1 MLHVWKLIVTSHR
14 RKKHVIW
21 LFICAVFV
29 FLLIPLINS
38 ISLWEGW
45 FVNTSFQHQITEI
58 IGLLFVLYFWST
70 ILQQLNHNKIIQLLR
85 SKRKEPISFVTQIWL
100 GTYSIYAIYIIITCL
115 IALLLQWPEHNIL
128 IWYSNLLISGAI
140 VLTVVM
146 LLSIV
151 TNSYAAMV
159 WSLIIYSISYSI
171 NFIIFSTP
179 LAFQETISY
188 KILTILQYLFPRFDM
203 LYSTS
208 NHVWERLWSIWWN
221 ILYLL
226 CIFSLFIY
234 VFLRRYNK

>member
-1 MLHVWKLIVTSHR
+1 MLHVWKLIITLHR
-14 RKKHVIW
+14 RKKHVAW
-21 LFICAVFV
+21 LCICAVFV

-45 FVNTSFQHQITEI
+45 FVNTAFQHQITEI
-58 IGLLFVLYFWST
+58 IGLLFLLYFGST
-70 ILQQLNHNKIIQLLR
+70 LLQQLNHNKIIQLLR
-85 SKRKEPISFVTQIWL
+85 SKRKEPISFVTQIRW
-100 GTYSIYAIYIIITCL
+100 GTYSIYAIYIIVTCI
-115 IALLLQWPEHNIL
+115 IALLLQWPVHNIL

-146 LLSIV
+146 LLSLV

-179 LAFQETISY
+179 PNFQETLSY

-203 LYSTS
+203 LYNTS
-208 NHVWERLWSIWWN
+208 GNIGEWLRSVWWN
-221 ILYLL
+221 MLYLS

-234 VFLRRYNK
+234 VFLRHYNK